1 MILGQPN
8 NILYSSTKQLV
19 NLFGKSIP
27 DICEQIPE
35 KNFSTRNSWQKKE
48 IFYLNLLNKM
58 KVRNLIGDFNLTS
71 NEKLEIATQMIE
83 YNPEL
88 SKSLRI
94 LRISNF
100 FDFIQ
105 PDIILNFILK
115 INKYFI

>member
-1 MILGQPN
+1 MVKVKSLKGICCNVILGQPN

-27 DICEQIPE
+27 DICEQISE
-35 KNFSTRNSWQKKE
+35 KKISIQYSWQKTE
-48 IFYLNLLNKM
+48 MFYLNLLNRM
-58 KVRNLIGDFNLTS
+58 KVRNLIGYFNLTS

-100 FDFIQ
+100 VYFIQ
-105 PDIILNFILK
+105 FK
-115 INKYFI
+115 